1 MLKTEKLNK
10 IYIKKI
16 RNHLS
21 KNQVLTDIT
30 VGFPK
35 KGMIFILGK
44 SGCGKSTLI
53 DILSG
58 MNNFDS
64 GEVFVTDKPI
74 KNWTQRQLDNY
85 RNGMIGF
92 IFQEFYLIENLNV
105 RENILLA
112 AQLQNK
118 KIDEDKIDAL
128 LTNLDL
134 EPFIKYSKINELSG
148 GQKQRIAIA
157 RCLVKET
164 KIILA
169 DEPTGNLD
177 HETSELVFDKLKNI
191 SKEKLVIVISHDIHH
206 AYKYADR
213 IIKIKDGQIKEDL
226 IRKTNNANKKV
237 ELKKVNNE
245 ESINQLKML
254 NENETNFKLTENSV
268 PQVTYEPQDFKSLPS
283 YIKLKTIIKMAL
295 NTLKLKKMF
304 LIVNLVIIPTIMINI
319 ISKPIISSVFTANQ
333 RKSWFDFTILK
344 FISFWYRPLSIL
356 ITEKKYILSLLM
368 FIPFIIPFLMIL
380 MYFKITIRLKQKEI
394 GILRALGSNIYNT
407 IKIFLVECIIF
418 SLLCFLINLFWLNLD
433 IKTQI
438 IKMLSKVFQTSGS
451 NIFNFVITD
460 KKIIGE
466 IIEKL
471 QVPVKTLEDL
481 DTWLQTSI
489 LGFFTIENLFIRN
502 ICFISNL
509 IFCILSFCILSIMYP
524 IYKLSTK
531 KPTDIINNR

>member
-21 KNQVLTDIT
+21 KNQALTDIT

-35 KGMIFILGK
+35 TGMIFILGK

-118 KIDEDKIDAL
+118 KIDENKIDAL
-128 LTNLDL
+128 LTDLDL

-177 HETSELVFDKLKNI
+177 PETSELVFDKLKNI
-191 SKEKLVIVISHDIHH
+191 SKEKLVIIISHDIHH

-226 IRKTNNANKKV
+226 IHKTNNANKKV
-237 ELKKVNNE
+237 ELKKVNSE
-245 ESINQLKML
+245 ELINQFKTL
-254 NENETNFKLTENSV
+254 NENETNFKLTENSI

-283 YIKLKTIIKMAL
+283 YLKWTTVFKMAL
-295 NTLKLKKMF
+295 NNFKLKKMF
-304 LIVNLVIIPTIMINI
+304 LFINLFIIPIIMISI
-319 ISKPIISSVFTANQ
+319 ISLPIMSSVFTADQ
-333 RKSWFDFTILK
+333 GKSWFDFTILK
-344 FISFWYRPLSIL
+344 FISFYYRQSSIL
-356 ITEKKYILSLLM
+356 IIEKKYILSLLS
-368 FIPFIIPFLMIL
+368 FLPLIIPFLMIC

-394 GILRALGSNIYNT
+394 GILRALGSNMYNT
-407 IKIFLVECIIF
+407 MKIFLIECIIF
-418 SLLCFLINLFWLNLD
+418 SLLCFLINLFWLNHGKLGEA
-433 IKTQI
+433 
-438 IKMLSKVFQTSGS
+438 IKMLSKIYQSSGS

-460 KKIIGE
+460 QKFIE
-466 IIEKL
+466 EMMEKL
-471 QVPVKTLEDL
+471 LLPVTKSEDL
-481 DTWLQTSI
+481 DTWLDLSTT
-489 LGFFTIENLFIRN
+489 GFFTIKNLFIRN
-502 ICFISNL
+502 IRFISNS

-524 IYKLSTK
+524 VYKLSIK